1 MIDAVKAQSGQAY
14 NAFDTRVRTP
24 AYGIAQSADKS
35 LSPIIDKLELAVNKL
50 STQPA
55 SSEPTDD
62 LSQIGRAY
70 RLSII
75 AKDQIVLLS
84 SEQIKQVQ
92 SHSIVV

>member
-1 MIDAVKAQSGQAY
+1 MIGAVKAQSGQAY
-14 NAFDTRVRTP
+14 SAFDARVRTP

-55 SSEPTDD
+55 STEQTGD
-62 LSQIGRAY
+62 LSQISRAY
-70 RLSII
+70 RLSLL

-92 SHSIVV
+92 THNVVV